1 MGNYRDDKSLTCLE
15 VLCSGCDMIGSAYDY
30 DDDGFDDGDSDSEVP
45 LTGTKPIPK
54 WDQFR

>member
-1 MGNYRDDKSLTCLE
+1 
-15 VLCSGCDMIGSAYDY
+15 MIGSAYDY